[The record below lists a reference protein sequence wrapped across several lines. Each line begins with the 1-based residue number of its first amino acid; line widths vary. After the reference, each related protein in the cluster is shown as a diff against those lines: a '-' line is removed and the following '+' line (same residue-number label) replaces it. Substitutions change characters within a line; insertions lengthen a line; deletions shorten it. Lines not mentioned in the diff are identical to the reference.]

1 MKIEEYL
8 ASLPSSII
16 SGEDVQ
22 LLDDSV
28 REIFKLVKLGK
39 NDVFY
44 HLGCGSGNSIVIAS
58 EEFFVNKAIG
68 IDKDDAKIAEAKKII
83 KEKNLQNT
91 ELRCQDI
98 VGSDLSDATVILFWF
113 SDTKTVEKMFERFSK
128 LKSGTKIV
136 TIFDPLPGI
145 LPEMVSF
152 PYIVH
157 QVPFRP
163 AKNLKEQLVAIF
175 ETECIDFTT
184 AWEFAERYTK
194 AVGSP
199 DSGNDRFL
207 TILQTVMIWINAR
220 NLGLSCTQEIP
231 APVKSYMEILQNFFN
246 IEVEHLLK

>member
-8 ASLPSSII
+8 ASFPPSII

-22 LLDDSV
+22 ISDDSV
-28 REIFKLVKLGK
+28 REVFKFVKLGK

-44 HLGCGSGNSIVIAS
+44 HLGCGSGNSLVIAL
-58 EEFFVNKAIG
+58 EEFFVNKAVG
-68 IDKDDAKIAEAKKII
+68 IDKDDTKIAKAKKLT
-83 KEKNLQNT
+83 KEKNLQNA

-98 VGSDLSDATVILFWF
+98 LDSDLSDATVILFWF

-128 LKSGTKIV
+128 LKPGTKIV
-136 TIFDPLPGI
+136 TIFDPLPRI

-163 AKNLKEQLVAIF
+163 ARDLREQLVAIF

-207 TILQTVMIWINAR
+207 TILQTLMIWINAR

-246 IEVEHLLK
+246 IEVKHLLK

>member
-8 ASLPSSII
+8 ASLPPSII

-22 LLDDSV
+22 ISDDSV
-28 REIFKLVKLGK
+28 REVFKFVKLGK

-44 HLGCGSGNSIVIAS
+44 HLGCGSGNSLVIAL
-58 EEFFVNKAIG
+58 EEFFVNKAVG
-68 IDKDDAKIAEAKKII
+68 IDKDDTKIAKAKKLT
-83 KEKNLQNT
+83 KEKNLQNA

-98 VGSDLSDATVILFWF
+98 LDSDLSDATVILFWF

-128 LKSGTKIV
+128 LKPGTKIV
-136 TIFDPLPGI
+136 TIFDPLPRI

-163 AKNLKEQLVAIF
+163 ARDLREQLVAIF

-207 TILQTVMIWINAR
+207 TILQTLMIWINAR

-246 IEVEHLLK
+246 IEVKHLLK

>member
-8 ASLPSSII
+8 ASLPPSII

-22 LLDDSV
+22 LSDDSI
-28 REIFKLVKLGK
+28 REILKLVEIGR

-44 HLGCGSGNSIVIAS
+44 HLGCGSGNSLVIAL
-58 EEFFVNKAIG
+58 EEFFAKKTVG
-68 IDKDDAKIAEAKKII
+68 IDKDDIKITEAKKLT
-83 KEKNLQNT
+83 KEKNLQNA

-98 VGSDLSDATVILFWF
+98 LDSDLSDATVILFWF
-113 SDTKTVEKMFERFSK
+113 SDTKIVEKMFKRFSK
-128 LKSGTKIV
+128 LKSGVKIV
-136 TIFDPLPGI
+136 TIFDPLPRI
-145 LPEMVSF
+145 LPVMVRF

-163 AKNLKEQLVAIF
+163 ARDLKEQLVAIF

-207 TILQTVMIWINAR
+207 TILQTLMIWINAR

-246 IEVEHLLK
+246 IEVKHLLK

>member
-8 ASLPSSII
+8 ASLPPSII

-22 LLDDSV
+22 LSDDSV
-28 REIFKLVKLGK
+28 REVFKFVKLGK

-44 HLGCGSGNSIVIAS
+44 HLGCGSGNSLVIAL
-58 EEFFVNKAIG
+58 EEFFVNKAVG
-68 IDKDDAKIAEAKKII
+68 IDKDDIKIAEAKKLT
-83 KEKNLQNT
+83 KEKNLQNAD
-91 ELRCQDI
+91 LRCQD
-98 VGSDLSDATVILFWF
+98 VLYSDLSDATVILFWF
-113 SDTKTVEKMFERFSK
+113 SDTKTVEKMFEIFSK
-128 LKSGTKIV
+128 LKPGTKIV

-157 QVPFRP
+157 QAPFRP
-163 AKNLKEQLVAIF
+163 ARDLREQLVAIF

-207 TILQTVMIWINAR
+207 TILQTLMIWINAR

>member
-8 ASLPSSII
+8 ASLPPSII

-22 LLDDSV
+22 LSDDSV
-28 REIFKLVKLGK
+28 REVFKFVKLGK

-44 HLGCGSGNSIVIAS
+44 HLGCGSGNSLVIAL
-58 EEFFVNKAIG
+58 EEFFVNKAVG
-68 IDKDDAKIAEAKKII
+68 IDKEDIKIAEAKKLT
-83 KEKNLQNT
+83 KEKNLQNA

-98 VGSDLSDATVILFWF
+98 LDSDLSDATVILFWF
-113 SDTKTVEKMFERFSK
+113 SDIKTVEKMFERFSK
-128 LKSGTKIV
+128 LKPGTKIV
-136 TIFDPLPGI
+136 TIFDPLPGV

-157 QVPFRP
+157 QVPFRS
-163 AKNLKEQLVAIF
+163 ARDLREQLVAIF

-194 AVGSP
+194 AVGAP

-207 TILQTVMIWINAR
+207 TILQTLMIWINAR

-246 IEVEHLLK
+246 IEIEHLLK

>member
-8 ASLPSSII
+8 ASLPPSII

-22 LLDDSV
+22 LLDDSI
-28 REIFKLVKLGK
+28 REIFKFVNLGK

-44 HLGCGSGNSIVIAS
+44 HLGCGSGNSLVIAS
-58 EEFFVNKAIG
+58 EEFFVKKAVG
-68 IDKDDAKIAEAKKII
+68 IDKDDTKIAEAKKLA
-83 KEKNLQNT
+83 KEKNLQNA

-98 VGSDLSDATVILFWF
+98 LDSDLSDATVILFWF
-113 SDTKTVEKMFERFSK
+113 SDTKTVEKMFERFTK

-145 LPEMVSF
+145 LPLMVSF

-163 AKNLKEQLVAIF
+163 ARDLKEQLVAIF
-175 ETECIDFTT
+175 ETECIDFTA

-207 TILQTVMIWINAR
+207 TILQTLMIWINAR